1 MNVDIFRHINF
12 ENRSMYGGEMQN
24 TLLAQNLCNQC
35 AAQICDKNCVK
46 SIPKQNRMKNMS
58 LGDHF
63 YLVKVIFMK

>member
-1 MNVDIFRHINF
+1 
-12 ENRSMYGGEMQN
+12 MYGGEMQN

-58 LGDHF
+58 LEDHF
-63 YLVKVIFMK
+63 YLVKVLFMK